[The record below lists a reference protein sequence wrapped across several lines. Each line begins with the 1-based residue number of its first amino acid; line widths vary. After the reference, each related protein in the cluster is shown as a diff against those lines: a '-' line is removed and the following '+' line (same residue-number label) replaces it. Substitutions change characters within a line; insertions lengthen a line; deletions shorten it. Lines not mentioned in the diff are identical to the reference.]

1 MVKLIL
7 NTPDIF
13 SGGTPV
19 EKIFELTPIDYQ
31 GKTIKQIFAE
41 HAFREALQGQE
52 SEAANQAL
60 QLVFTLIQ
68 PKDIQDVG
76 SWWESP
82 FEALVSDTEK
92 VTLDMEFSEA
102 GLEFINNVL

>member
-1 MVKLIL
+1 MIQLIL

-13 SGGTPV
+13 AGGTIV
-19 EKIFELTPIDYQ
+19 EKIFELNPVDYQ
-31 GKTIKQIFAE
+31 GKSIKQIFAE

-52 SEAANQAL
+52 TEDANQAL

-68 PKDIQDVG
+68 PKDIRDVG

-82 FEALVSDTEK
+82 FESLVKDTK
-92 VTLDMEFSEA
+92 KITLEMEFSEA
-102 GLEFINNVL
+102 GLEFINNVM